1 MIPPKHVAI
10 IMDGNGRWGIKKK
23 KSRNYGHS
31 KGIEVVQE
39 IIKASITKKINYL
52 TLFAF
57 STENWK
63 RPISE
68 ISFLIKLLSFYIDEK
83 SNEIIK
89 QGIKIKI
96 IGNISKFP
104 KKLQN
109 KLNKLQNRTI
119 SNNKIQINIAL
130 NYGSREEILFALKKI
145 NKLKLNVSKK
155 NFEKFLYTYKIPDP
169 DILIRTGN
177 TKRISNF
184 LLWQSIYTEIFFE
197 KKLWP
202 DFNKYDFYKIINKFN
217 KINRNFGGLNE

>member
-1 MIPPKHVAI
+1 MV
-10 IMDGNGRWGIKKK
+10 DGELKKK

-109 KLNKLQNRTI
+109 KLNKIQNRTI
-119 SNNKIQINIAL
+119 
-130 NYGSREEILFALKKI
+130 
-145 NKLKLNVSKK
+145 
-155 NFEKFLYTYKIPDP
+155 
-169 DILIRTGN
+169 
-177 TKRISNF
+177 
-184 LLWQSIYTEIFFE
+184 
-197 KKLWP
+197 
-202 DFNKYDFYKIINKFN
+202 
-217 KINRNFGGLNE
+217 

>member
-68 ISFLIKLLSFYIDEK
+68 ISFLIKLLS
-83 SNEIIK
+83 
-89 QGIKIKI
+89 
-96 IGNISKFP
+96 
-104 KKLQN
+104 KL
-109 KLNKLQNRTI
+109 
-119 SNNKIQINIAL
+119 
-130 NYGSREEILFALKKI
+130 
-145 NKLKLNVSKK
+145 
-155 NFEKFLYTYKIPDP
+155 
-169 DILIRTGN
+169 
-177 TKRISNF
+177 
-184 LLWQSIYTEIFFE
+184 
-197 KKLWP
+197 
-202 DFNKYDFYKIINKFN
+202 
-217 KINRNFGGLNE
+217 